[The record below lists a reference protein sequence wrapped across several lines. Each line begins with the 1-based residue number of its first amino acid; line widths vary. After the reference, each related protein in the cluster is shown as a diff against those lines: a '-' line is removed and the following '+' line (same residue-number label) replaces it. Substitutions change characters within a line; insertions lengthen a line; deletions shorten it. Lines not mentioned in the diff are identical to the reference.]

1 MTPTANAN
9 ASCDSRFFFLAAFI
23 CLPSSSD
30 LFMALDVIRTL
41 GDCRRQD
48 CLTKSQVILYTE
60 HMSTHPKRSPALDRA
75 IEAAGGISALG
86 RKLGISRQAISQWD
100 AIPVTRALQVEA
112 ITGIPRSD
120 LLPEFFGNDATV
132 AQTAAG
138 VESNDRENRNET
150 P

>member
-1 MTPTANAN
+1 
-9 ASCDSRFFFLAAFI
+9 
-23 CLPSSSD
+23 
-30 LFMALDVIRTL
+30 
-41 GDCRRQD
+41 
-48 CLTKSQVILYTE
+48 
-60 HMSTHPKRSPALDRA
+60 MSTHPKRSPALDRA

-120 LLPEFFGNDATV
+120 LLTEFLGNDATV